1 MNIIDLFSGVG
12 GFSNGFIQTNDDV
25 ILANEIDCE
34 IAKSYLHNHPDTLM
48 INESIEDFAKDINKA
63 INCELKKIK
72 NENRRK
78 EISDKLKNVDV
89 IIGGPPCQG
98 FSMSGNRIRKKKEF
112 IEDPRNYLFKYYYKI
127 LKYFNPDFFVF
138 ENVQGLLTMEK
149 GLILEEILKIFSEK
163 SNDGFPGYNVDY
175 HIIDSS
181 LLGVPQKR
189 KRLFIIGSKN
199 SEINLRERLNEY
211 IKYNEID
218 KVNLKDAISDLNY
231 LNSGEG
237 KFESSYELNAQSVYQ
252 EKMRNK
258 SYKLFNHI
266 VPKHDNKTLKRIEEV
281 LPGKNFKDLKDA
293 DSIKSVHSGAYG
305 RLEWGKPAY
314 TITTRFDT
322 PSAGRVIHPDLN
334 RTLTA
339 REAARIQSF
348 SDDFIFIGNKSSI
361 GKQIGNAVPPLV
373 AKAISEIIHELK
385 RY

>member
-1 MNIIDLFSGVG
+1 
-12 GFSNGFIQTNDDV
+12 
-25 ILANEIDCE
+25 
-34 IAKSYLHNHPDTLM
+34 
-48 INESIEDFAKDINKA
+48 
-63 INCELKKIK
+63 
-72 NENRRK
+72 
-78 EISDKLKNVDV
+78 
-89 IIGGPPCQG
+89 
-98 FSMSGNRIRKKKEF
+98 
-112 IEDPRNYLFKYYYKI
+112 
-127 LKYFNPDFFVF
+127 
-138 ENVQGLLTMEK
+138 VQGLLTMEK